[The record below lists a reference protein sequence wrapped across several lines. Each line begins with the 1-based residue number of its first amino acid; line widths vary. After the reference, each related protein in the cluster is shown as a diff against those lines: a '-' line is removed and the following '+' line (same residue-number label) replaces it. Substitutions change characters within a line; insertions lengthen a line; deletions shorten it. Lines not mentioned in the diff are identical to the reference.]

1 MARKATPAAIG
12 VYESRGSL
20 NHGSTFRIQL
30 TTGTGNDIFTILII
44 SAFVIVAATLGYA
57 IFKCTELLG
66 IPFPIF
72 AS

>member
-1 MARKATPAAIG
+1 MAAPSGYSSRPAP
-12 VYESRGSL
+12 
-20 NHGSTFRIQL
+20 
-30 TTGTGNDIFTILII
+30 GNDIFTILII